1 MRSTNTNRGTKP
13 TLQRLLAIVAAI
25 TLFACRAGTEPGA
38 DVAGPPV
45 ALTIT
50 PSALSLIV
58 GGEERLT
65 AQAFD
70 ARAQVA
76 SAAFAWSS
84 ADPAVASV
92 RSDGTVTAVST
103 GSTTVTATA
112 GSLRATVTVSVK
124 PDTLFA
130 QWAAGAT
137 ASTQW
142 SPGEW
147 SALQATGAPDVTG
160 CTDDPKAWA
169 SLSTEV
175 DWLELTYA
183 QPVRP
188 SEIQIHEVWAVGSIV
203 KVEVKEVS
211 GRYQTVY
218 TALPTDPGSCPRILT
233 IAVTGV
239 GAMVSAVRVTVDQQV
254 RFDWNEIDAVRLTG
268 YR

>member
-1 MRSTNTNRGTKP
+1 MRP
-13 TLQRLLAIVAAI
+13 T
-25 TLFACRAGTEPGA
+25 
-38 DVAGPPV
+38 DPPV
-45 ALTIT
+45 AVVIT
-50 PSALSLIV
+50 PSGLTLIAGV
-58 GGEERLT
+58 VERLT
-65 AQAFD
+65 ARAYDSTGRTMSVSFD
-70 ARAQVA
+70 
-76 SAAFAWSS
+76 WSS
-84 ADPAVASV
+84 ADPAIASV
-92 RSDGTVTAVST
+92 RRDGTVTAAST
-103 GSTTVTATA
+103 GSTTVTAA
-112 GSLRATVTVSVK
+112 IGALRATVTVSVK
-124 PDTLFA
+124 PDTLLA
-130 QWAAGAT
+130 QWAVGAT
-137 ASTQW
+137 ASSQR
-142 SPGEW
+142 SLGER

-169 SLSTEV
+169 SSSTEV

-211 GRYQTVY
+211 GQYQTVN

-239 GAMVSAVRVTVDQQV
+239 GAMVSAVRVTVDQPV